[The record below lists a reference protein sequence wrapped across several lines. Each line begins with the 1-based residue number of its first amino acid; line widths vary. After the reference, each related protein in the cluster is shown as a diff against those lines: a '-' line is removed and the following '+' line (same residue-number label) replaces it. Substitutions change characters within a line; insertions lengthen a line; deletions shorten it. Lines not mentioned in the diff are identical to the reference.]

1 MSLETQPLQMC
12 DGAWQP
18 SQSVTHLT
26 LLVLVTLE
34 AHSVGGRRTMGLA
47 SPGDH
52 LLTLDQL
59 PTHLGLSLCC
69 ELSADLLACTGW
81 GGGGGSGPALRG
93 LDADLEEGL
102 VDSDPRGR
110 AGAHQARRGRWWMP
124 G

>member
-18 SQSVTHLT
+18 SQSVTHLS

-81 GGGGGSGPALRG
+81 GGGGERTRPQGAGS
-93 LDADLEEGL
+93 
-102 VDSDPRGR
+102 
-110 AGAHQARRGRWWMP
+110 
-124 G
+124 